1 MKKSSRDS
9 VLVNNMIFDTHCHV
23 YDPKYLEGAIEAI
36 KTSISNG
43 VDLFMIPGDNLENS
57 KKAIELANTFKEVYC
72 AIGIHPSDVIGLDL
86 EETIEQLKELY
97 KTSNKIK
104 AIGEIGLDKYWV
116 KDEEVIKVQKAFF
129 IRQIELA
136 NELKLP
142 IIIHD
147 RDAHYETLEILKEHK
162 PLYGGVM
169 HCFSGSVE
177 YLKEILKLGLYIG
190 LDGPVTYKN
199 ALTPKEVAAAVPLD
213 NLLVETDSPY
223 LTPVPHRGKINYPH
237 YVKHVIEEIS
247 RIKSINSREIE
258 DVTYVNGKKL
268 FGIE

>member
-1 MKKSSRDS
+1 
-9 VLVNNMIFDTHCHV
+9 MIFDTHCHV
-23 YDPKYLEGAIEAI
+23 YDEKYVEGAIEVI
-36 KTSISNG
+36 KKSIQEG
-43 VDLFMIPGDNLENS
+43 VGLFMVPGDNIINS
-57 KKAIELANTFKEVYC
+57 KKAIELASLFPEVYC
-72 AIGIHPSDVIGLDL
+72 AIGVHPSDVETLDI
-86 EETIEQLKELY
+86 EEVISQLKELY

-116 KDEEVIKVQKAFF
+116 KDEEIIAKQKEFF

-147 RDAHYETLEILKEHK
+147 RDAHEDTLKILKEHP

-177 YLKEILKLGLYIG
+177 YLKEILSLGLYIG

-199 ALTPKEVAAAVPLD
+199 AITPKEVAKVVPLD
-213 NLLVETDSPY
+213 RLLVETDSPY
-223 LTPVPHRGKINYPH
+223 LTPVPYRGKINYPH
-237 YVKHVIEEIS
+237 YVKNVIEEIC
-247 RIKSINSREIE
+247 RIRSINSREIE
-258 DVTYVNGKKL
+258 NVTCENGKKL
-268 FGIE
+268 FGIK

>member
-1 MKKSSRDS
+1 
-9 VLVNNMIFDTHCHV
+9 MIFDTHCHV
-23 YDPKYLEGAIEAI
+23 YDEKYIEGSIEVI
-36 KTSISNG
+36 KKSIQEG
-43 VDLFMIPGDNLENS
+43 VDLFMIPGDNIINS
-57 KKAIELANTFKEVYC
+57 KKAIELASLFPQVYC
-72 AIGIHPSDVIGLDL
+72 AIGIHPSDVMELDI
-86 EETIEQLKELY
+86 EEAIKELKTLY
-97 KTSNKIK
+97 KTSSKIK

-116 KDEEVIKVQKAFF
+116 KDEEVIEKQKEFF
-129 IRQIELA
+129 IRQIKLA

-147 RDAHYETLEILKEHK
+147 RDAHEETLNILKEHK

-199 ALTPKEVAAAVPLD
+199 AIVPKEVAAAIPLD
-213 NLLVETDSPY
+213 KLLVETDSPY
-223 LTPVPHRGKINYPH
+223 LTPTPNRGKINYPH
-237 YVKHVIEEIS
+237 YVKFVIDEIS

-258 DVTYVNGKKL
+258 NITFENGKKL
-268 FGIE
+268 FGIK

>member
-1 MKKSSRDS
+1 
-9 VLVNNMIFDTHCHV
+9 MIFDTHCHV
-23 YDPKYLEGAIEAI
+23 YDEKYVEGEIEVI
-36 KTSISNG
+36 KKSIQEG
-43 VDLFMIPGDNLENS
+43 VGLFMVPGDNIINS
-57 KKAIELANTFKEVYC
+57 KKAIELASLFPEVYC
-72 AIGIHPSDVIGLDL
+72 AIGVHPSDVESLDI
-86 EETIEQLKELY
+86 EEVISQLKELY

-116 KDEEVIKVQKAFF
+116 KDEKIIAKQKEFF

-147 RDAHYETLEILKEHK
+147 RDAHEDTLKILKEHP

-177 YLKEILKLGLYIG
+177 YLKEILSLGLYIG

-199 ALTPKEVAAAVPLD
+199 AITPKEVAKVVPLD
-213 NLLVETDSPY
+213 RLLVETDSPY
-223 LTPVPHRGKINYPH
+223 LTPVPFRGKINYPH
-237 YVKHVIEEIS
+237 YVKNVIEEIC

-258 DVTYVNGKKL
+258 NTTCENGKKL
-268 FGIE
+268 FRIE

>member
-1 MKKSSRDS
+1 
-9 VLVNNMIFDTHCHV
+9 MIFDTHCHV
-23 YDPKYLEGAIEAI
+23 YDSKYLEGAIEVI

-43 VDLFMIPGDNLENS
+43 VDLFMIPGDNIVNS
-57 KKAIELANTFKEVYC
+57 KKAVELANIFPQVYC
-72 AIGIHPSDVIGLDL
+72 AIGVHPSDVMELDV
-86 EETIEQLKELY
+86 EESINELRKLY

-116 KDEEVIKVQKAFF
+116 KEDYVIEKQKEFF

-136 NELKLP
+136 NELGLP

-147 RDAHYETLEILKEHK
+147 REAHLETLEILKKHK

-169 HCFSGSVE
+169 HCISGSVE
-177 YLKEILKLGLYIG
+177 YMNEILKLGLYIG

-199 ALTPKEVAAAVPLD
+199 AIVPKDVALNCPLD
-213 NLLVETDSPY
+213 RLLVETDSPY
-223 LTPVPHRGKINYPH
+223 LTPTPNRGKTNYPH
-237 YVKHVIEEIS
+237 YVKFVIDEIG

-258 DVTYVNGKKL
+258 NITFENAKSL
-268 FGIE
+268 FGIK

>member
-1 MKKSSRDS
+1 
-9 VLVNNMIFDTHCHV
+9 MIFDTHCHV
-23 YDPKYLEGAIEAI
+23 YDPKYIEGAIEAI

-57 KKAIELANTFKEVYC
+57 KKAVELANMFNEVYC
-72 AIGIHPSDVIGLDL
+72 AIGIHPSDVVGLDL
-86 EETIEQLKELY
+86 EKTIEELKELF

-116 KDEEVIKVQKAFF
+116 KDEEVIKIQKEFF
-129 IRQIELA
+129 IKQIHLA
-136 NELKLP
+136 NELQLP

-199 ALTPKEVAAAVPLD
+199 ALTPKEVALHVPLD
-213 NLLVETDSPY
+213 KLLVETDSPY

-237 YVKHVIEEIS
+237 YVKYVIDEIS

-258 DVTYVNGKKL
+258 TSTYLNGRKL
-268 FGIE
+268 FRI

>member
-1 MKKSSRDS
+1 
-9 VLVNNMIFDTHCHV
+9 MIFDTHCHV
-23 YDPKYLEGAIEAI
+23 YDEKYVEGAIEVI
-36 KTSISNG
+36 KKSIQEG
-43 VDLFMIPGDNLENS
+43 VGLFMIPGDNIINS
-57 KKAIELANTFKEVYC
+57 KKAIELASLFPEVYC
-72 AIGIHPSDVIGLDL
+72 AIGIHPSDVESLDI
-86 EETIEQLKELY
+86 EEVISQLKELY

-116 KDEEVIKVQKAFF
+116 KDEEIITKQKEFF

-147 RDAHYETLEILKEHK
+147 REALEDTLKILKEHP

-177 YLKEILKLGLYIG
+177 YLKEILSLGLYIG

-199 ALTPKEVAAAVPLD
+199 AIIPKEVAKVVPLD
-213 NLLVETDSPY
+213 RLLVETDSPY
-223 LTPVPHRGKINYPH
+223 LTPVPYRGKINYPH
-237 YVKHVIEEIS
+237 YVKNVIEEIC
-247 RIKSINSREIE
+247 RIRSINSREIE
-258 DVTYVNGKKL
+258 NVTCENGKKL
-268 FGIE
+268 FGIK